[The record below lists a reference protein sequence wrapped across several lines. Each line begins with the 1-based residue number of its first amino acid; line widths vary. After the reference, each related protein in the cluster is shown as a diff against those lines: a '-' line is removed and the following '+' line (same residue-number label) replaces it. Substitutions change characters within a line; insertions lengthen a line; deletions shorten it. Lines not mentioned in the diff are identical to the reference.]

1 MMLAYS
7 LAAALVLPTA
17 SAGPWILTCNVQP
30 AAGSALSMEPQRIF
44 RIAPRLLQQWRPAD
58 KRFGP
63 NLCASYSCVADKN
76 RLEGTVSSASLSL
89 TIRLD
94 LASGRAVWSTQGASG
109 LRASSGDCTVRPEA
123 GATGAVAEG
132 PA

>member
-30 AAGSALSMEPQRIF
+30 APGSALSSEPQRIF
-44 RIAPRLLQQWRPAD
+44 RIAPRLLQQWKPAD
-58 KRFGP
+58 KQFGP
-63 NLCASYSCVADKN
+63 NLCLSYSCVADKS
-76 RLEGTVSSASLSL
+76 RLEGTISSASLTL

-94 LASGRAVWSTQGASG
+94 LASGRAAWSTEGASG
-109 LRASSGDCTVRPEA
+109 LRASSGDCTVKPEA
-123 GATGAVAEG
+123 PAAGAAAEG
-132 PA
+132 PT